1 MFARGGVKT
10 SPDFL
15 HIGRGVINF
24 CRFVCTNGAAVAKK
38 PFILTG
44 VWMNA
49 KEFCEK
55 QIAYWL
61 NESRK
66 ASDNA
71 DLEAFEF
78 AEQELANY
86 REMLKQIL
94 KRYAA

>member
-1 MFARGGVKT
+1 MIAVFEEVATPREPNYTKKPP
-10 SPDFL
+10 S
-15 HIGRGVINF
+15 
-24 CRFVCTNGAAVAKK
+24 CKAVAKK

-44 VWMNA
+44 GRMTA

-61 NESRK
+61 NESRN

-71 DLEAFEF
+71 DLKAFEF

-86 REMLKQIL
+86 REMLK
-94 KRYAA
+94 RYAV

>member
-1 MFARGGVKT
+1 MVQW
-10 SPDFL
+10 L
-15 HIGRGVINF
+15 Q
-24 CRFVCTNGAAVAKK
+24 KK
-38 PFILTG
+38 PFILTW
-44 VWMNA
+44 VWMNS

-55 QIAYWL
+55 QIAYWE

-71 DLEAFEF
+71 DLKAFEF

-94 KRYAA
+94 KRYAV

>member
-1 MFARGGVKT
+1 MILLIWQGVE
-10 SPDFL
+10 
-15 HIGRGVINF
+15 
-24 CRFVCTNGAAVAKK
+24 
-38 PFILTG
+38 
-44 VWMNA
+44 MNA

-78 AEQELANY
+78 AERELANY
-86 REMLKQIL
+86 REMLK
-94 KRYAA
+94 RYAVWKDGFF

>member
-1 MFARGGVKT
+1 
-10 SPDFL
+10 
-15 HIGRGVINF
+15 
-24 CRFVCTNGAAVAKK
+24 
-38 PFILTG
+38 
-44 VWMNA
+44 MNA

-71 DLEAFEF
+71 DVKTFEF

-86 REMLKQIL
+86 REMLK
-94 KRYAA
+94 RYAV